1 MQNRASSTQVSTL
14 SYRQLLLVLF
24 TASLFMHFS
33 FAVEAHFVAITAA
46 AIGCSSL
53 LINPQYRT
61 LPLLAVAVA
70 VAQNAI
76 GYPELANH
84 ATLEMFMG
92 SSLFVLLAAERLHN
106 KGQLLSDAALGQIIR
121 TSAFV
126 IYFLTGFH
134 KLNWGFLDHDTTC
147 ANEMNLYLLRHF
159 MPDGSV
165 LPLAVTRIF
174 QLGTLLAELVVP
186 FGLLF
191 VRTRFVAAV
200 LLLFFH
206 AWLCLL
212 GFANFA
218 SLGLL
223 FLTASIVTPAHLQR
237 LRLIPALRNY
247 LAAVLVIGLSAFF
260 ICNLGGKRM
269 QGMEPSLW
277 LVGLAALFSPV
288 VLYMGKQFFSG
299 TNRHGQPLLKSV
311 RWWVPAVCFLIWGTQ
326 CYWGLSNRATLTM
339 YSNLITEAGR
349 SNHLLL
355 NTRYTKL
362 FHFEEDKALILSVSP
377 NLLAFTGDQ
386 YRQFSYPLVLL
397 RKRAAEWAADVKGP
411 VRLELEYNGTVY
423 VIENLSSDPLL
434 KKRWYD
440 DYLFFR
446 ETPLQGLGG
455 CYW

>member
-1 MQNRASSTQVSTL
+1 MQTRVASPQVSTL

-24 TASLFMHFS
+24 TASLLMHFS
-33 FAVEAHFVAITAA
+33 FAVEAHFIALSAA
-46 AIGCSSL
+46 ALGCISL
-53 LINPQYRT
+53 LINPQHRI

-70 VAQNAI
+70 VVQNAL

-84 ATLEMFMG
+84 ATLELFMG
-92 SSLFVLLAAERLHN
+92 CSLFVLLAVERIRN
-106 KGQLLSDAALGQIIR
+106 KGQLLSSVALGQIIR

-159 MPDGSV
+159 TPEGFV

-174 QLGTLLAELVVP
+174 QVGTLLAELVVP

-191 VRTRFVAAV
+191 VRTRLVAVV
-200 LLLFFH
+200 LLLLFH
-206 AWLCLL
+206 AWLCFL

-223 FLTASIVTPAHLQR
+223 FLTGSSITVQQLKRIHIIPL
-237 LRLIPALRNY
+237 LRKY
-247 LAAVLVIGLSAFF
+247 MAAVLVIGLSAFF

-269 QGMEPSLW
+269 QGTEPSLW
-277 LVGLAALFSPV
+277 LVGIAALFSPV
-288 VLYMGKQFFSG
+288 LLFMGQQLFSG
-299 TNRHGQPLLKSV
+299 YNRNEQELSKPGW
-311 RWWVPAVCFLIWGTQ
+311 RWVPAACFLLWGTQ

-362 FHFEEDKALILSVSP
+362 FRFEEDKVLIRSVSP
-377 NLLAFTGDQ
+377 NLLALTGANYQ
-386 YRQFSYPLVLL
+386 QFSYPMVLL
-397 RKRAAEWAADVKGP
+397 RKRAAEWAATAKGP
-411 VRLELEYNGTVY
+411 VRLELEYNGAVY
-423 VIENLSSDPLL
+423 VIEDLKTDPLL

-446 ETPLQGLGG
+446 ETPLEGLGG

>member
-1 MQNRASSTQVSTL
+1 MQAGTSSTTVSTL

-24 TASLFMHFS
+24 TASLLMHFS

-46 AIGCSSL
+46 AIGCISL
-53 LINPQYRT
+53 LINPQHRT

-70 VAQNAI
+70 VVQNAI

-84 ATLEMFMG
+84 ATLELFMG
-92 SSLFVLLAAERLHN
+92 SSLFVLLAVERIRN
-106 KGQLLSDAALGQIIR
+106 KGQLLSAAALAHMIR

-159 MPDGSV
+159 TPEDFV
-165 LPLAVTRIF
+165 LPLTVTRLL
-174 QLGTLLAELVVP
+174 QVGTLVAELVVP
-186 FGLLF
+186 FGLLLI
-191 VRTRFVAAV
+191 RTRQSAVV
-200 LLLFFH
+200 LLLLFH
-206 AWLCLL
+206 AWLCFL

-223 FLTASIVTPAHLQR
+223 FLTGSSITDQQLKRIRIIPL
-237 LRLIPALRNY
+237 LRKY

-269 QGMEPSLW
+269 QGTEPSLW

-288 VLYMGKQFFSG
+288 LLYIGQQLFRGYNRKEQVLSKPGW
-299 TNRHGQPLLKSV
+299 R
-311 RWWVPAVCFLIWGTQ
+311 WVPAVCFLIWGTQ

-349 SNHLLL
+349 SNHLLI
-355 NTRYTKL
+355 NTNYTKL
-362 FHFEEDKALILSVSP
+362 FRFEEDKALIRSVSP
-377 NLLAFTGDQ
+377 NLLPFTGEQ
-386 YRQFSYPLVLL
+386 YRQFSYPMVLL
-397 RKRAAEWAADVKGP
+397 RKRAADWAAAIKGP
-411 VRLELEYNGTVY
+411 VRLELEYNGALY
-423 VIENLSSDPLL
+423 VIEDLTNDPLL

-446 ETPLQGLGG
+446 ETPLHGLGG